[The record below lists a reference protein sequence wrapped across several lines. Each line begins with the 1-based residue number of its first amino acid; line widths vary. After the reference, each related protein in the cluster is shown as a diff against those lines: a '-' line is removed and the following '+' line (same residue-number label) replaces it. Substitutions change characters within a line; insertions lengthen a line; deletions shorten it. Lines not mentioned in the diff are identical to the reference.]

1 MQDLRISIIAAM
13 SENRIIGKDNKLPW
27 HIPEDLK
34 YFKEKTKGKTVIM
47 GRKTYESMGRLLPNR
62 KNIIITRDEQFKDK
76 QAGKVDAAVVVN
88 SIEDAIKL
96 CLPDEEVMIIGGT
109 NIYEQ
114 FLSRANKIYL
124 TIVHT
129 IIDGDATFP
138 ELNENWKL
146 TQSQF
151 NEGAMPFT
159 FQTYEKVV

>member
-1 MQDLRISIIAAM
+1 MQDLHISMIAAM
-13 SENRIIGKDNKLPW
+13 SENRVIGKDNKLPW

-62 KNIIITRDEQFKDK
+62 RNVIITRDEQFKAK
-76 QAGKVDAAVVVN
+76 QNGKIDAAVVVY
-88 SIEDAIKL
+88 SIDDAVKL
-96 CLPDEEVMIIGGT
+96 CSPDEEVMIIGGT

-114 FLSRANKIYL
+114 FLSLANKIYL
-124 TIVHT
+124 TVVHT
-129 IIDGDATFP
+129 KIDGDATFP
-138 ELNENWKL
+138 ELNENWQL

-151 NEGAMPFT
+151 NEADIPFT